1 MFLNH
6 SLKSLLLASV
16 MFLPISAWAN
26 STGAVSNRAVFT
38 KPIASSMTIAQMQ
51 QHLKNKQIP
60 FENIKSSQIQG
71 MYEITN
77 KGETA
82 YVDVTGQYLFVA
94 EVHHVADL
102 KKLLQANEVLPEFKN
117 KRQIGRSALKTALFD
132 KQFVVLNPNEQTL
145 FLADAIVR
153 LEDGM
158 SITKEL
164 EYQAN
169 AVDWHK
175 LPLKDAIKEVRGTGE
190 RKLVVFSDP
199 FCPYCK
205 RLEKNLQQINNVTI
219 YTFLYP
225 LKPNAKSASESIWC
239 AKNPVQAWN
248 DAMLKNIQPTKQT
261 CENPIKRNL
270 DLGDELELNGTPTII
285 FENGFKVAGA
295 MPANMIEKFFNIS
308 RQYK

>member
-38 KPIASSMTIAQMQ
+38 KPIASSMTIVQMQ

-102 KKLLQANEVLPEFKN
+102 KKLLQANEILPEFKN